1 MGNEIAKAAL
11 AQVYK
16 VVATVRKNKELL
28 LAFIPWYPLAS
39 DSGKMQQNIQVIAEK
54 HGATATQVALA
65 WLLKRSANI
74 LLIPGTR
81 SLAHL
86 QENMAAVQVKLTD
99 EEFSLL
105 SKSF

>member
-1 MGNEIAKAAL
+1 
-11 AQVYK
+11 
-16 VVATVRKNKELL
+16 
-28 LAFIPWYPLAS
+28 
-39 DSGKMQQNIQVIAEK
+39 MQQNIQAIAEK
-54 HGATATQVALA
+54 HGATTAQVALA
-65 WLLKRSANI
+65 WLLRRSANT